1 MILDFT
7 PAVEHALET
16 AFKARG
22 IDRLDSW
29 YLFEMVVDPNHQG
42 KGQYVPL
49 TAAFTNP
56 VETGYTSLLM
66 DAGFRRTTPKP
77 VHLEA
82 TKASTRDIYAHYGF
96 EVSIPDISVTLA
108 NRNIR

>member
-22 IDRLDSW
+22 LDRLDSW

-66 DAGFRRTTPKP
+66 DAGFHRTTPKP

-96 EVSIPDISVTLA
+96 EVSIPSISVTLA